1 MGRCVGTFL
10 KMFSSN
16 NKFIN
21 SLIYGQHDGQATLLI
36 PPQDKWPQME
46 LDAKAALVIPTVPNK
61 DALISMESV
70 ITYATLAP
78 SDMPLYTHMETS
90 SIAAS
95 LSDDMSWKLS
105 TETGSQARLS
115 TVSVE
120 RRVDSNTAS
129 QSVYLSVPSP
139 SRQIYP
145 WSTRRLIPKPGIV
158 HPTALSLSP
167 FPRYGHAMPATC
179 TAAGEFLLFGGLMH
193 AIATNDLYLFSTRD
207 MSIKLL
213 QTGGEIPSPRVGHA
227 SALVNNLLIV
237 MGGDTKTD
245 SKSKLTDKLDDGL
258 YMLNLGVYLILFAH

>member
-1 MGRCVGTFL
+1 MH
-10 KMFSSN
+10 
-16 NKFIN
+16 
-21 SLIYGQHDGQATLLI
+21 GQHDGQATLLI
-36 PPQDKWPQME
+36 PPQDKWPQKE
-46 LDAKAALVIPTVPNK
+46 LDAEAALLMPTVPNK

-78 SDMPLYTHMETS
+78 SDMPLYTHMETC

-95 LSDDMSWKLS
+95 LSDEMSWKLS
-105 TETGSQARLS
+105 TETGCEARPS
-115 TVSVE
+115 TVSAE

-145 WSTRRLIPKPGIV
+145 WSTRRLILEPPIVIPKPGV
-158 HPTALSLSP
+158 VLPTALSPSP
-167 FPRYGHAMPATC
+167 FPRYGHAVPATC
-179 TAAGEFLLFGGLMH
+179 TAAGEFLLFGGLVH

-213 QTGGEIPSPRVGHA
+213 QTGGEIPSPRFGHA

-237 MGGDTKTD
+237 MGGNTKTD

-258 YMLNLGVYLILFAH
+258 YVLNLSVYLILFAH